1 MKLNDRIKA
10 AVELQEQ
17 LKDFIT
23 LGRTQSKLTQKN
35 NKDMI
40 DNAIEKTCKFVK
52 QKADI
57 VLNNDNGEKNG
68 NN

>member
-1 MKLNDRIKA
+1 MKLKDRIKA

-17 LKDFIT
+17 LKDFVT
-23 LGRTQSKLTQKN
+23 LGRTQSRLTQKN

-40 DNAIEKTCKFVK
+40 DNAIEKTCKTIK
-52 QKADI
+52 QKVEI
-57 VLNNDNGEKNG
+57 VLNNDDGDKNA